1 MCAAKLGQRKN
12 SPQPGGGQTN
22 LGMAPSVPLDR
33 GVPGFLRFMGLFNA
47 AVWVGGSVFFSF
59 LAAPVFFTPE
69 VTAFAPKPANGLI
82 AQAVLGRYFML
93 HIICGTI
100 ASLHLLIEW
109 LYNGGGFPKR
119 AIAIVCV
126 LLGLALF
133 GGKFISPKLTVWH
146 QQKHQVQLKSDG
158 GLTMIKLEA
167 DVVQNAERKFAVWH
181 GVSQIVN
188 LAMVTLLIWRF
199 WHLTHPNV
207 QDGLSTFGQRKRNLF
222 AK

>member
-1 MCAAKLGQRKN
+1 
-12 SPQPGGGQTN
+12 
-22 LGMAPSVPLDR
+22 
-33 GVPGFLRFMGLFNA
+33 MGLFNA

-59 LAAPVFFTPE
+59 LAAPVFFTAE
-69 VTAFAPKPANGLI
+69 VTDFTPPPNNGLV
-82 AQAVLGRYFML
+82 AQAMLGRYFML

-109 LYNGGGFPKR
+109 LYSGGGFPKR
-119 AIAIVCV
+119 AIALVCV

-158 GLTMIKLEA
+158 GLTTIELEA

-188 LAMVTLLIWRF
+188 LAMLILLIWRF
-199 WHLTHPNV
+199 WRMTHSNELN
-207 QDGLSTFGQRKRNLF
+207 GLSTYGQRKRNLF
-222 AK
+222 SAK

>member
-1 MCAAKLGQRKN
+1 M
-12 SPQPGGGQTN
+12 
-22 LGMAPSVPLDR
+22 
-33 GVPGFLRFMGLFNA
+33 PGFLRFVGLFNA

-59 LAAPVFFTPE
+59 LAASVFFTPE
-69 VTAFAPKPANGLI
+69 VKAFAPPPANGLV
-82 AQAVLGRYFML
+82 AQAVLGRYFAL
-93 HIICGTI
+93 HYICGTI

-133 GGKFISPKLTVWH
+133 GGKFK
-146 QQKHQVQLKSDG
+146 QKHQVELKSDG
-158 GLTMIKLEA
+158 EQPLIETVEYTEK
-167 DVVQNAERKFAVWH
+167 VVQNAERKFAVWH

-188 LAMVTLLIWRF
+188 LAMVILLIWRF
-199 WHLTHPNV
+199 WRMTHPNE

>member
-1 MCAAKLGQRKN
+1 
-12 SPQPGGGQTN
+12 
-22 LGMAPSVPLDR
+22 
-33 GVPGFLRFMGLFNA
+33 VPGFLRFVGLFNA

-59 LAAPVFFTPE
+59 LAASVFFTPE
-69 VTAFAPKPANGLI
+69 VKAFAPPPANGLV
-82 AQAVLGRYFML
+82 AQAVLGRYFAL
-93 HIICGTI
+93 HYICGTI

-146 QQKHQVQLKSDG
+146 QKKHQVELKIDG
-158 GLTMIKLEA
+158 EQPLIETVEYTEK
-167 DVVQNAERKFAVWH
+167 VVQNAERKFAVWH
-181 GVSQIVN
+181 GVLQFIN
-188 LAMVTLLIWRF
+188 LAMVILLIWRF
-199 WHLTHPNV
+199 WRMTHPNE